1 MLTVRMYLISEN
13 HVQKRTTDEEGGRKL
28 RGDEEGVW
36 CQQRE
41 QREQNMGGELECLI
55 AEEES
60 EGLHE
65 RYRK

>member
-41 QREQNMGGELECLI
+41 HSELECLI
-55 AEEES
+55 TEEES
-60 EGLHE
+60 EALHE